1 MAEMFPTRMR
11 YSGVSLGSQVTS
23 IVAGSLT
30 PIVAVALLD
39 RFGSSGPIAWY
50 LAASCAVSAVAVLYK
65 KETKGIS
72 LASIDT
78 ADAATLEADRNR
90 PEVGAK

>member
-1 MAEMFPTRMR
+1 MR
-11 YSGVSLGSQVTS
+11 RDRGRG
-23 IVAGSLT
+23 
-30 PIVAVALLD
+30 ALQ
-39 RFGSSGPIAWY
+39 
-50 LAASCAVSAVAVLYK
+50 